1 MQTKPGLTRR
11 AFLGLAAALTASAAL
26 PARVWAMTVQAAQAL
41 VDRLVGELY
50 DVINS
55 GTGESRMYNDFE
67 ALLGRYADMPIIA
80 QSVLGV
86 DWRRASTAQR
96 SAFIDAFAGYIS
108 RKYGSRFRDLIGG
121 RIEVNG
127 ARAIRNF
134 FEVTSTAHLQGEAPF
149 QVVWL
154 VSDGSGQPKVF
165 NLIIEGINLRTTE
178 AEEVGAMLDRN
189 RGNLDAMIADLRNAS

>member
-11 AFLGLAAALTASAAL
+11 AFLGLAAALTASAAV
-26 PARVWAMTVQAAQAL
+26 PSRVWAMTVQAAQAL

-55 GTGESRMYNDFE
+55 GAGETRMYSDFE
-67 ALLGRYADMPIIA
+67 ALLDRYADMPIIA

-86 DWRRASTAQR
+86 DWRRASSAQR
-96 SAFIDAFAGYIS
+96 GAFIDAFGGYIS
-108 RKYGSRFRDLIGG
+108 RKYGSRFRELIGG

-134 FEVTSTAHLQGEAPF
+134 FEVTSTAHLQGESPF
-149 QVVWL
+149 EVVWL

-165 NLIIEGINLRTTE
+165 NIIIEGINLRTTE

-189 RGNLDAMIADLRNAS
+189 SGNLDAMIADLRNAS